1 MKRVRVIII
10 AAAIASVVLLLLSFG
25 VNTAYLS
32 NGMKPAMA
40 IAWNTADDGGSGMYY
55 GFGCA
60 FRVKVR
66 LTPDS
71 PKPTVIAY
79 NAYILGIPV
88 YRGIE

>member
-1 MKRVRVIII
+1 MKRRRVIII
-10 AAAIASVVLLLLSFG
+10 VAVIAAALLLLSFG
-25 VNTAYLS
+25 VNAAYLS

-40 IAWNTADDGGSGMYY
+40 IEWNTADDGGSGMYY

-71 PKPTVIAY
+71 PKPTVTAY

>member
-10 AAAIASVVLLLLSFG
+10 AAVIAAALLLLSFG
-25 VNTAYLS
+25 VNAAYLS

-40 IAWNTADDGGSGMYY
+40 IPWNTADDGGSGMYY

-71 PKPTVIAY
+71 PKPAVVAY

-88 YRGIE
+88 YRGID

>member
-1 MKRVRVIII
+1 MRNILKKRNMLSLI
-10 AAAIASVVLLLLSFG
+10 AMVCTLVLLLSLAPVSG
-25 VNTAYLS
+25 YAKEK
-32 NGMKPAMA
+32 G
-40 IAWNTADDGGSGMYY
+40 ADDGGSGMYY

-71 PKPTVIAY
+71 PKPTVVAY